1 VLFNLANQYA
11 NNEMYSEALNTYQVI
26 TRNRMFNNADRLK
39 VNMGNIY
46 LKLGQFSR
54 ALKMYNMAL
63 DHVPIEYKDLRLVE
77 CVMCQ

>member
-1 VLFNLANQYA
+1 
-11 NNEMYSEALNTYQVI
+11 
-26 TRNRMFNNADRLK
+26 MFNNADRLK

-63 DHVPIEYKDLRLVE
+63 DHVPTTHKDLRLV
-77 CVMCQ
+77 VLRFSMRIWIIFQ